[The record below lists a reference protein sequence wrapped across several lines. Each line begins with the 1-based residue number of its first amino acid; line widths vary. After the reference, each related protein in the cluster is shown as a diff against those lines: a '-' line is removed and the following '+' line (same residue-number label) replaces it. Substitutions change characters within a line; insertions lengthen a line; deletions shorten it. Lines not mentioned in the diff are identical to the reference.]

1 VSEREGDPQGAV
13 TGRYELA
20 SNIGKPKAKREWK
33 RWSDVPLWYRVLD
46 RFGLPTLFV
55 LMLAYAIWSMANNVI
70 TRWDAQQRDLTGALR
85 QNTDATVKLTD
96 RIEVL
101 ADDTHSVL
109 TIVLDRTG
117 RMDFPKSPQEKH
129 PAPKKVP

>member
-20 SNIGKPKAKREWK
+20 SNLGKPKAKKEWK

-70 TRWDAQQRDLTGALR
+70 TRWDAQQKDLTSAMRG
-85 QNTDATVKLTD
+85 NTAATEKLTE

-117 RMDFPKSPQEKH
+117 RPEFPTSPKAKH
-129 PAPKKVP
+129 PDPKKVP